1 MTSWIA
7 LATVATFPSFSPA
20 MEMRPSRVRKIA
32 CSDVSLDQFA
42 EIFSEIDRA
51 RELRRRD
58 RAAHLGRSRAISP
71 VAHLGAHAGEGEHA
85 DLVGHVAPIVF
96 RPAPSLGGE
105 EVTLTDRRWHECMT
119 MK

>member
-42 EIFSEIDRA
+42 EIFAEIDRA

-58 RAAHLGRSRAISP
+58 RAAHLGRSRLSHISALMP
-71 VAHLGAHAGEGEHA
+71 VKANMPIWSVTWRQSCS
-85 DLVGHVAPIVF
+85 DLH
-96 RPAPSLGGE
+96 
-105 EVTLTDRRWHECMT
+105 HH
-119 MK
+119 